1 MSLESRLDKWGSRTQ
16 IMAIMNVTPDSFS
29 GDGLVGEQAVQREL
43 GSDTLLDHALAKAR
57 EAAQEGATILDV
69 GGESTRPGA
78 RPVAVQEEIAR
89 VVPIISMLA
98 KQQHLPISVDSY
110 HHETVEAALDAGA
123 WMVNDIWGL
132 RMPSGGWNEQMAKI
146 VAKAKVP
153 IILMH
158 NRPVKASLSFN
169 FTHYEQVHYTNL
181 IEDILQELQESVS
194 FAMSMGIK
202 RDNILID
209 PGIGFAKTPAQNMTV
224 LRNLG
229 VFRRLGLPILL
240 GVSRKSFI
248 GQTLELPPQERDE
261 GTAAITAFAIQQAQV
276 DIVRVHQVRINARVA
291 RMIDALVRH

>member
-43 GSDTLLDHALAKAR
+43 GSDQLLAHALERAQQ
-57 EAAQEGATILDV
+57 AAHEGATILDV

-78 RPVAVQEEIAR
+78 RPVEAHEEMAR
-89 VVPIISMLA
+89 VIPIISLLA

-132 RMPSGGWNEQMAKI
+132 RLPSGGWNEQMAKI
-146 VAKAKVP
+146 VAKANAP

-158 NRPVKASLSFN
+158 NRPIKTSFAAN
-169 FTHYEQVHYTNL
+169 VTYYQQVHYNNL
-181 IEDILQELQESVS
+181 IEDILQELQESIA
-194 FAMSMGIK
+194 FAESMGIK
-202 RDNILID
+202 REHILID

-224 LRNLG
+224 LRHLSA
-229 VFRRLGLPILL
+229 FRRLGFPILL

-248 GQTLELPPQERDE
+248 GQMLELPPQERDE
-261 GTAAITAFAIQQAQV
+261 GTAAITAYAIQQAQV
-276 DIVRVHQVRINARVA
+276 DIVRVHHVRINARVA
-291 RMIDALVRH
+291 RMTDALVRH

>member
-1 MSLESRLDKWGSRTQ
+1 MIKD
-16 IMAIMNVTPDSFS
+16 
-29 GDGLVGEQAVQREL
+29 
-43 GSDTLLDHALAKAR
+43 
-57 EAAQEGATILDV
+57 
-69 GGESTRPGA
+69 
-78 RPVAVQEEIAR
+78 
-89 VVPIISMLA
+89 
-98 KQQHLPISVDSY
+98 
-110 HHETVEAALDAGA
+110 
-123 WMVNDIWGL
+123 
-132 RMPSGGWNEQMAKI
+132 
-146 VAKAKVP
+146 
-153 IILMH
+153 
-158 NRPVKASLSFN
+158 SLSKN
-169 FTHYEQVHYTNL
+169 GYTNL